1 MSMVSAKALWWRE
14 PEACGCPESALRQ
27 CACDVDGG
35 WESDYQR
42 MLCGEIN
49 GWLYISD
56 RFLLLPVSR
65 LSHLPVGY
73 SKVLNLQPLSQ
84 RQLDGFAD
92 VMAGHVTAAP
102 SDRVFLQHLLDP
114 IEQAGLV
121 VRPIM
126 HVKEIHAVCDP
137 DLSVVGL
144 LQPLR
149 RGIEHGDGT
158 RAAA

>member
-1 MSMVSAKALWWRE
+1 MSMVSAKAMWWNE
-14 PEACGCPESALRQ
+14 PVPCSCPDDGSF
-27 CACDVDGG
+27 CTCDVEGG
-35 WESDYQR
+35 WCSDYTR

-56 RFLLLPVSR
+56 RFVLLPVSR

-92 VMAGHVTAAP
+92 VMASYVTADR

-121 VRPIM
+121 VRPIV

-149 RGIEHGDGT
+149 QGIEHGDGT
-158 RAAA
+158 RAAS